1 MSATNEYSSPT
12 EGLQA
17 EPVAA
22 LAAPSRMER
31 ALAHAREGW
40 HVFPCHWVLPN
51 GSCSCGK
58 PDCTRKG
65 KHPLTEHGF
74 KDAST
79 DPVKIMGWW
88 SRWPDANIGGRAGA
102 ASGRDVLDVDPRH
115 GGDASLA
122 ELEAENGA
130 LPTTL
135 VAKTG

>member
-1 MSATNEYSSPT
+1 MLDTQDRPETGPW
-12 EGLQA
+12 QDP
-17 EPVAA
+17 PVAA
-22 LAAPSRMER
+22 PTTSPSRMGH

-79 DPVKIMGWW
+79 DPDQIRRWW
-88 SRWPDANIGGRAGA
+88 TRCPNANIGGGTGA

-115 GGDASLA
+115 GGDETLA
-122 ELEAENGA
+122 GLEAEHGA
-130 LPTTL
+130 LP
-135 VAKTG
+135 